1 MTYEDH
7 CEETLQKLGDRHERV
22 HRWLDEFAKDTYP
35 LVSHRVHRHHEAG
48 VEEVRHKWGD
58 SAAKAAEL
66 HILSDVACYG
76 MKSVPTVDE
85 AEAMWGQ
92 EVVHHPDGRIEI
104 KRRIPRG

>member
-48 VEEVRHKWGD
+48 VKEVRHKWGD